1 MPRCRQLITVVIAV
15 ALVLAMLYALAAN
28 AAPKAELWQRWT
40 AHDPAST
47 ATVDHSAWQRFVEAY
62 VAPGADG
69 VNRIA
74 YGRVAAADRKALDD
88 YIAALA
94 ATPVSTY
101 GRAEQFAFWVNLYN
115 ALTVRVVLDH
125 YPLES
130 ILDIGISPGWF
141 AIGPW
146 GRKLVTIAGEEL
158 SLDDI
163 EHRILRPIWR
173 DPRIHYAVN
182 CASIGCPNL
191 RAEAFTGANAE
202 AALERAARDY
212 VNNSRGAAVRDGR
225 LVVSSIYAWYKED
238 FGDSDAGVIDH
249 LRAYADGELAAALDG
264 IARIADDRYDWALN
278 DAEPQVAAEARDGG
292 Y

>member
-1 MPRCRQLITVVIAV
+1 MPQCRQLTRRV
-15 ALVLAMLYALAAN
+15 AGFAAALAMLWPLSAL

-40 AHDPAST
+40 AHDPAAT
-47 ATVDHSAWQRFVEAY
+47 ATIDHSAWERFVKAY
-62 VAPGADG
+62 VAPQADG
-69 VNRIA
+69 VNRVP
-74 YGRVAAADRKALDD
+74 YGRIGVAGRNALDD

-94 ATPVSTY
+94 ATPISTY
-101 GRAEQFAFWVNLYN
+101 GRAEQLAYWINLYN

-125 YPLES
+125 YPVKS
-130 ILDIGISPGWF
+130 ILDIRISPGWF

-146 GRKLVTIAGEEL
+146 GKKVVTVEGEAL

-173 DPRIHYAVN
+173 DARIHYAVN

-191 RAEAFTGANAE
+191 RAEAFTGSGAE
-202 AALERAARDY
+202 ALLSQAAVDY
-212 VNNSRGAAVRDGR
+212 VNHPRGAEVRGGR

-249 LRAYADGELAAALDG
+249 L
-264 IARIADDRYDWALN
+264 
-278 DAEPQVAAEARDGG
+278 
-292 Y
+292 

>member
-1 MPRCRQLITVVIAV
+1 MPRCRQLMTVVIAV
-15 ALVLAMLYALAAN
+15 ALALAMPYALAAN

-173 DPRIHYAVN
+173 DPRIHYAVS

-212 VNNSRGAAVRDGR
+212 VNNPRGAAVRDGR

-264 IARIADDRYDWALN
+264 IARIADDRSDWALN

-292 Y
+292 D